1 MCVIRLHDKLPGGEA
16 QFARALET
24 LTGAL
29 FQRPPLISAVKRQL
43 RIRTIHES
51 KLYEF
56 DNDRHLGVF
65 WVSCEAGTYIR
76 TLCVHLGLL
85 LGVGAHMQELRRVR
99 SGAMDEQ
106 DNMVTLHDVLDA
118 QWMLDNTRDES
129 YLRHVISPLESLLTT
144 YKRIV
149 VKDSAVNAVCYG
161 AKLMIPGLLRYGKYL
176 LSFIAVYSSSGG
188 IVLTHLNRGGNRGS

>member
-1 MCVIRLHDKLPGGEA
+1 MKRPDIAVPLIPRSLDVSLSVLTVQRAWSSPNKAPVYCAPLPLSLVGGPSRLLNLLITPVLGKEYVCVLRLHDKIEGRA
-16 QFARALET
+16 QLARALET

-51 KLYEF
+51 KLLEF
-56 DNDRHLGVF
+56 DNDRHLAVF

-99 SGAMDEQ
+99 SGALSEN
-106 DNMVTLHDVLDA
+106 DNIVTLHDVLDGV
-118 QWMLDNTRDES
+118 TP
-129 YLRHVISPLESLLTT
+129 YPYV
-144 YKRIV
+144 
-149 VKDSAVNAVCYG
+149 
-161 AKLMIPGLLRYGKYL
+161 
-176 LSFIAVYSSSGG
+176 FIR
-188 IVLTHLNRGGNRGS
+188 T